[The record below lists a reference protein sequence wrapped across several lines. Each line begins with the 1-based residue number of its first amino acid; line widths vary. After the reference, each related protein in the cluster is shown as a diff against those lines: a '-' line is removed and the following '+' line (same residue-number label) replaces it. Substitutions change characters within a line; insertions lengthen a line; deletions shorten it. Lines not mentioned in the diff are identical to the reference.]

1 MKKKRLLFDNLGM
14 KIAAV
19 LLSVVLWFY
28 VTSRGQSEIP
38 LEVPVELKNIPV
50 GLEIVNN
57 GYKKVSLYIKGQE
70 RIIRTVKPSDVRLS
84 LDLSKTKSGEN
95 IFYIHGE
102 DIQLPHGITVTSI
115 NPSSL
120 KIITEKTV
128 SKTVRVIAVV
138 TGEVLRGNRIHSIN
152 VDPTMITAEG
162 ISSEMRKIKSMKTEP
177 LDVTGLAESVVQ
189 ELKIETKGKNIRT
202 NPDTV
207 RVTVEIK

>member
-162 ISSEMRKIKSMKTEP
+162 ISSEMRKLKSMKTEP

>member
-1 MKKKRLLFDNLGM
+1 MKKKHLLFDNIGM

-38 LEVPVELKNIPV
+38 LDVPVELKNIPA

-57 GYKKVSLYIKGQE
+57 SYKKISLYIKGQE
-70 RIIRTVKPSDVRLS
+70 RIIRTVKPSDARVV
-84 LDLSKTKSGEN
+84 LDLSKTKTGEN
-95 IFYIHGE
+95 IFYIHGD

-128 SKTVRVIAVV
+128 SKTVRVIPVV
-138 TGEVLRGNRIHSIN
+138 TGEVQHGTRIRSIEP
-152 VDPTMITAEG
+152 DPSMITVEG
-162 ISSEMRKIKSMKTEP
+162 ISSEMKKIKSIKTEP
-177 LDVTGLAESVVQ
+177 LDVTGLSETVIQ
-189 ELKIETKGKNIRT
+189 DLKIETKGKKIRP

-207 RVTVEIK
+207 RVTVTIK

>member
-38 LEVPVELKNIPV
+38 LEVPVDLKNIPV

-57 GYKKVSLYIKGQE
+57 NFKKVSLYIKGQE
-70 RIIRTVKPSDVRLS
+70 RIIRTVKPSDVRIA
-84 LDLSKTKSGEN
+84 LDLGKTKSGEN
-95 IFYIHGE
+95 IFYIHGD

-138 TGEVLRGNRIHSIN
+138 TGEVPRGNRIHSIT
-152 VDPTMITAEG
+152 VDPKMITVEG

-189 ELKIETKGKNIRT
+189 DLKIETKGKNIRT

>member
-70 RIIRTVKPSDVRLS
+70 RIIRTVKPSDVKLS

>member
-38 LEVPVELKNIPV
+38 LDVPVELKNIPV

-57 GYKKVSLYIKGQE
+57 SYKKVSLYIKGQE
-70 RIIRTVKPSDVRLS
+70 RIIRTVKPSDVRVA

-95 IFYIHGE
+95 IFYLHGD
-102 DIQLPHGITVTSI
+102 DIQLPHGITVTNI

-120 KIITEKTV
+120 KIITEKTI

-138 TGEVLRGNRIHSIN
+138 TGEVQRGSRIQS
-152 VDPTMITAEG
+152 VEADPSMITAKG
-162 ISSEMRKIKSMKTEP
+162 ISSEMKNIKSIKTEP

-189 ELKIETKGKNIRT
+189 DLKIETKGKNIRP